1 MPTKIPREEEQR
13 QLHQL
18 EIEIKYHESVESV
31 KENNHHPHYPT
42 APTKKPMPIPEVK
55 IPKKRGPKKKQM
67 TPARVARF
75 KVRRIKAN
83 GRERDRMKG
92 LNEQLEVLRETIP
105 CFSLSQ
111 KLSKIE
117 TLRLAKN
124 YIEALS
130 EMVQN
135 DGMPDNT
142 HFAQLLCK
150 GLSPNTMNLVA
161 ATLCLNPRI
170 LQQQQQQQYGNLYST
185 DMVSMDETYMLSSMH
200 PRVRNPLEF
209 INLKKS
215 TPQSTNGNHLTSES
229 EDDAMICS
237 SSSYDQ
243 TSSYCNDATNS
254 SMEEVSPNGQMM
266 IPAVSQTFPNE
277 FYSDEAHFM
286 LNHHQYPPPHHHHPP
301 PMISQQHHHH
311 GFYYPTHF

>member
-13 QLHQL
+13 QLKQL
-18 EIEIKYHESVESV
+18 ELEIKYHEGLECT
-31 KENNHHPHYPT
+31 KENNHYHHSVPMTTTKKIT
-42 APTKKPMPIPEVK
+42 APNDIK

-83 GRERDRMKG
+83 GRERERMKG
-92 LNEQLEVLRETIP
+92 LNEQLEILRDTIP

-124 YIEALS
+124 YIEALG
-130 EMVQN
+130 EMIQN
-135 DGMPDNT
+135 DRIPDNT

-170 LQQQQQQQYGNLYST
+170 LQQQQQQQQGHSFSANMIT
-185 DMVSMDETYMLSSMH
+185 MDETYMLSSVH

-209 INLKKS
+209 INLKKAGHHEPK
-215 TPQSTNGNHLTSES
+215 TKNLNNLTSES
-229 EDDAMICS
+229 EDDGMLCS
-237 SSSYDQ
+237 SSSFDQ
-243 TSSYCNDATNS
+243 TSSYGNEATTS
-254 SMEEVSPNGQMM
+254 SIEEVSPTRHM
-266 IPAVSQTFPNE
+266 IVPEPSHTYSNE
-277 FYSDEAHFM
+277 FYPDEHQQFL
-286 LNHHQYPPPHHHHPP
+286 LNNQQFYPPPTIMSQHHP
-301 PMISQQHHHH
+301 HHN
-311 GFYYPTHF
+311 FYYPTHF